1 MSNLLVRI
9 ITGII
14 FVLVMV
20 GGVVWSQYSFLALFA
35 LIIAVS
41 IREYQNIIDLKLSGE
56 RSWKRASKYINV
68 CFGLVILGLFFLAA
82 KEDIPQEYLLV
93 TVMFPSVWF
102 IIQMYGNSDRPFINV
117 AFNASAL
124 IFVAVP
130 LSTACFMLFKEG
142 IYQHQFLLA
151 VLFFAWA
158 NDSLAYVFGRLFG
171 KHQLS
176 PKYSPKKTIEGT
188 VGGAVSAVGFGY
200 LAYILIPL
208 VFPNSIPVSLF
219 HWLVLAGITAIM
231 SNYGDLAE
239 SMMKRNLNIKD
250 SGSSLPGHGGFLD
263 RFDGLLFAVPASCIY
278 VNLVGLL

>member
-82 KEDIPQEYLLV
+82 KQDIPQEYLLV
-93 TVMFPSVWF
+93 TVMFPSAWF

-130 LSTACFMLFKEG
+130 LATACFMLFKEG